1 MEDSIQAA
9 YASIVASWRA
19 QSIRTRDALAQALD
33 GYRVRFSYHS
43 GRIENANITYHDT
56 RSLFPSYQATF
67 ESAAI
72 IPVSVVGLSPV

>member
-56 RSLFPSYQATF
+56 RSLF
-67 ESAAI
+67 ED
-72 IPVSVVGLSPV
+72 GR